1 MHAPVVGDTR
11 LVAELLPN
19 RERLVPR
26 VGDVLGDVGFLVT
39 EILGPT
45 VFMLF
50 THALAGRVMVVGAE
64 V

>member
-1 MHAPVVGDTR
+1 VVGDTR

-26 VGDVLGDVGFLVT
+26 GGDVLGDVGFLVT
-39 EILGPT
+39 EFLGPT